1 MAATATAKKGR
12 TGRPRDAVR
21 PKDKYYHYLLRLPPE
36 LAKEITEQAV
46 SDDRD
51 FRHHLMR
58 LIKIGLDAYQPS
70 SYSDRRVQA
79 N

>member
-1 MAATATAKKGR
+1 MAVAEARKKHAG
-12 TGRPRDAVR
+12 GRPRDPVR
-21 PKDKYYHYLLRLPPE
+21 PKDKYYHYLLRLPHE
-36 LAKEITEQAV
+36 LASQITEQAT

-70 SYSDRRVQA
+70 SYSDKRQSS
-79 N
+79 